1 MFSVANTKSH
11 LIPVQPIMHSEMN
24 AISYIFPYPHAT
36 RHDALMALENAR
48 RQLPP
53 LPSGMQDYS
62 SIDPVYDGVGNVIG
76 FRPFML
82 RKPDLH
88 LATL

>member
-1 MFSVANTKSH
+1 MISVANTKS
-11 LIPVQPIMHSEMN
+11 IPVQPIVITHDRS
-24 AISYIFPYPHAT
+24 ISYIFPYSHAT
-36 RHDALMALENAR
+36 RHDALRALENVR

-62 SIDPVYDGVGNVIG
+62 SVEDVHDATGNVIG
-76 FRPFML
+76 FRPYML

-88 LATL
+88 LASL